1 MRRAQ
6 VYSPLTNQWVTNTI
20 RQWYAVH
27 NKPPVAKV
35 VSYSVRLTNGELIE
49 ARIKGKFRLKGIKT
63 TNPIAVGDNVKLLE
77 EEDGTA
83 VINEIE
89 KRKNYIIRKS
99 INLSKKS
106 HILAAN
112 VDQAILIVTISQ
124 PKTYT
129 AFIDRFLVTA
139 EAYHIPTII
148 IFNKVDIYTEKEKEE
163 LDFLKSS
170 YENVGYKC
178 LTISAAKKMN
188 INQVVEIMKDK
199 VSMISG
205 HSGVGK
211 TTLLN
216 TIEPD
221 LNLKTSEISEQ
232 HKAGKHTT
240 TFAEMFELSFGGYL
254 IDTPGIKAF
263 GLIELKKEELSHYFL
278 EMRARLKNCHF
289 NNCLHI
295 NEPKCAIKEAVT
307 NGEIAGFRYSNY
319 LGMYNDDEDENYR
332 GLGY

>member
-1 MRRAQ
+1 MKGI
-6 VYSPLTNQWVTNTI
+6 VIKSTGSW
-20 RQWYAVH
+20 
-27 NKPPVAKV
+27 
-35 VSYSVRLTNGELIE
+35 YSVRLEGGGQIN
-49 ARIKGKFRLKGIKT
+49 ARIKGKFRLKGIRT
-63 TNPIAVGDNVKLLE
+63 TNPIAVGDVVHLSE
-77 EEDGTA
+77 EQDGTA

-112 VDQAILIVTISQ
+112 IDQAIIIVTISQ

-139 EAYHIPTII
+139 EAYHIPTVIV
-148 IFNKVDIYTEKEKEE
+148 FNKIDLYSDEEKKE
-163 LDFLKSS
+163 LSFLKKS
-170 YENVGYKC
+170 YEGIGYQC
-178 LTISAAKKMN
+178 LEISATENTNLDKV
-188 INQVVEIMKDK
+188 IEIMKNK
-199 VSMISG
+199 VSMVSG

-216 TIEPD
+216 VIEPN
-221 LNLKTSEISEQ
+221 LNLKTSEISEM

-240 TFAEMFELSFGGYL
+240 TFAEMFELSFGGYI

-263 GLIELKKEELSHYFL
+263 GLIEFKKEELSHYFL
-278 EMRARLKNCHF
+278 EMRALLKDCHF

-295 NEPKCAIKEAVT
+295 NEPKCAVKEALEQ
-307 NGEIAGFRYSNY
+307 GKILEFRYLNY

>member
-1 MRRAQ
+1 MKGI
-6 VYSPLTNQWVTNTI
+6 VIKSTGSW
-20 RQWYAVH
+20 
-27 NKPPVAKV
+27 
-35 VSYSVRLTNGELIE
+35 YSVRLENGEQIE
-49 ARIKGKFRLKGIKT
+49 ARIKGKFRLKGIRT
-63 TNPIAVGDNVKLLE
+63 TNPIAVGDNVMLKR

-83 VINEIE
+83 VINEID

-112 VDQAILIVTISQ
+112 VDQAILIVTLSQ

-129 AFIDRFLVTA
+129 AFIDRFLVSA
-139 EAYHIPTII
+139 EAYHIPTVIV
-148 IFNKVDIYTEKEKEE
+148 FNKLDIYSNEEIEE
-163 LDFLKSS
+163 LSLLKKA
-170 YENVGYKC
+170 YEKIGYQC
-178 LTISAAKKMN
+178 LEVSATEN
-188 INQVVEIMKDK
+188 INMDGVIEVMRDK
-199 VSMISG
+199 ISVIAG

-221 LNLKTSEISEQ
+221 LNLKTSEISEVHQ
-232 HKAGKHTT
+232 AGKHTT

-263 GLIELKKEELSHYFL
+263 GLIDFNKEELSHYFL
-278 EMRARLKNCHF
+278 EMRKRLKNCHF
-289 NNCLHI
+289 NNCIHI
-295 NEPKCAIKEAVT
+295 NEPNCAIKEAVEKE
-307 NGEIAGFRYSNY
+307 EIATFRYLNY
-319 LGMYNDDEDENYR
+319 LSMYNDDDDENYR

>member
-1 MRRAQ
+1 MKGI
-6 VYSPLTNQWVTNTI
+6 VIKSTGSW
-20 RQWYAVH
+20 
-27 NKPPVAKV
+27 
-35 VSYSVRLTNGELIE
+35 YSVRLDDGEQIE
-49 ARIKGKFRLKGIKT
+49 ARIKGKFRLKGIRT
-63 TNPIAVGDNVKLLE
+63 TNPIAVGDVVHLSE
-77 EEDGTA
+77 EDDGTA

-112 VDQAILIVTISQ
+112 IDQAILIVTISQ

-129 AFIDRFLVTA
+129 AFIDRFLITA
-139 EAYHIPTII
+139 EAYHIPTVIV
-148 IFNKVDIYTEKEKEE
+148 FNKIDIYSDKEKEE
-163 LDFLKSS
+163 LSFLKKS
-170 YENVGYKC
+170 YEKIGYQC
-178 LTISAAKKMN
+178 LEVSATEKTN
-188 INQVVEIMKDK
+188 LGRVIEIMKDK

-216 TIEPD
+216 CIEPE
-221 LNLKTSEISEQ
+221 LSLKTNEISEM

-240 TFAEMFELSFGGYL
+240 TFAEMFKLSFGGYI

-263 GLIELKKEELSHYFL
+263 GLIEFKKEELSHYFL
-278 EMRARLKNCHF
+278 EMRERLKDCHF

-295 NEPKCAIKEAVT
+295 NEPKCAIKEAVE
-307 NGEIAGFRYSNY
+307 NDEILGFRYQNY

>member
-1 MRRAQ
+1 MKG
-6 VYSPLTNQWVTNTI
+6 VVTKSTGS
-20 RQWYAVH
+20 W
-27 NKPPVAKV
+27 
-35 VSYSVRLTNGELIE
+35 YSVRLENGEQIE
-49 ARIKGKFRLKGIKT
+49 ARIKGKFRLQGIRT
-63 TNPIAVGDNVKLLE
+63 TNPIAVGDNVKLE
-77 EEDGTA
+77 KEDDGTA

-99 INLSKKS
+99 INLSKKA

-112 VDQAILIVTISQ
+112 VDQAILVVTISH

-129 AFIDRFLVTA
+129 AFIDRFLVSA

-148 IFNKVDIYTEKEKEE
+148 VFNKIDIYSSEEKEE
-163 LDFLKSS
+163 LAFLKNS
-170 YENVGYKC
+170 YEKIGYKC
-178 LTISAAKKMN
+178 LEVSATQKTN
-188 INQVVEIMKDK
+188 LNSVVEVMKDK
-199 VSMISG
+199 ISMISG

-216 TIEPD
+216 TIEPSLD
-221 LNLKTSEISEQ
+221 LKTSSISEI

-240 TFAEMFELSFGGYL
+240 TFAEMFELTFGGFI

-263 GLIELKKEELSHYFL
+263 GLIEFKKEELSHYFL
-278 EMRARLKNCHF
+278 EMRERLDSCQF

-295 NEPKCAIKEAVT
+295 NEPKCAIKEAVA
-307 NGEIAGFRYSNY
+307 NNEITEFRYLNY
-319 LGMYNDDEDENYR
+319 LGMYEDDEDENYR

>member
-1 MRRAQ
+1 MKGI
-6 VYSPLTNQWVTNTI
+6 VIKSTGS
-20 RQWYAVH
+20 WYT
-27 NKPPVAKV
+27 
-35 VSYSVRLTNGELIE
+35 VRLPDGEQID

-63 TNPIAVGDNVKLLE
+63 TNPIAVGDHVLFEK

-83 VINEIE
+83 VVYEIE

-139 EAYHIPTII
+139 EAYHIPTVIV
-148 IFNKVDIYTEKEKEE
+148 FNKIDIYSKKEKDELTFLKQCYSKIGYQCLEVSATEKIN
-163 LDFLKSS
+163 LDSIV
-170 YENVGYKC
+170 NV
-178 LTISAAKKMN
+178 
-188 INQVVEIMKDK
+188 MKDK
-199 VSMISG
+199 VSMVSG

-216 TIEPD
+216 CIEPQ
-221 LNLKTSEISEQ
+221 LNLKTSEISEM

-240 TFAEMFELSFGGYL
+240 TFAEMFKLSFGGYL

-263 GLIELKKEELSHYFL
+263 GLIEFKKEELSHYFL
-278 EMRARLKNCHF
+278 EMRKRLKNCHF

-295 NEPKCAIKEAVT
+295 NEPKCAIKDALK
-307 NGEIAGFRYSNY
+307 NGELFDFRYQNY
-319 LGMYNDDEDENYR
+319 LSMYNDDEEENYR

>member
-1 MRRAQ
+1 MKGI
-6 VYSPLTNQWVTNTI
+6 VIKSTGSW
-20 RQWYAVH
+20 
-27 NKPPVAKV
+27 
-35 VSYSVRLTNGELIE
+35 YSVRLENGNQIE
-49 ARIKGKFRLKGIKT
+49 ARIKGKFRLKGIRT
-63 TNPIAVGDNVKLLE
+63 TNPIAVGDKVVLE
-77 EEDGTA
+77 EEKDGTA

-112 VDQAILIVTISQ
+112 IDQAILIVTISQ

-139 EAYHIPTII
+139 EAYHIPSVL
-148 IFNKVDIYTEKEKEE
+148 IFNKIDLYSAEEKEE
-163 LDFLKSS
+163 LSFLKKS
-170 YENVGYKC
+170 YEKIGYKC
-178 LTISAAKKMN
+178 LVVSATEKTNLNKV
-188 INQVVEIMKDK
+188 IELMKNK

-216 TIEPD
+216 TIEPKLD
-221 LNLKTSEISEQ
+221 LKTSAISSI

-240 TFAEMFELSFGGYL
+240 TFAEMFELSFGGYV

-263 GLIELKKEELSHYFL
+263 GLIEMNKAELSHYFI
-278 EMRARLKNCHF
+278 EMRGLLKNCHF

-295 NEPKCAIKEAVT
+295 NEPKCAIKDAITEL
-307 NGEIAGFRYSNY
+307 EISEFRYLNY
-319 LGMYNDDEDENYR
+319 LAMYHDDEEENYR

>member
-1 MRRAQ
+1 MKGI
-6 VYSPLTNQWVTNTI
+6 VIKSTGSW
-20 RQWYAVH
+20 
-27 NKPPVAKV
+27 
-35 VSYSVRLTNGELIE
+35 YSVRLENGEQVE
-49 ARIKGKFRLKGIKT
+49 GRIKGKFRLKGIRT
-63 TNPIAVGDNVKLLE
+63 TNPIAVGDIVHLSE

-83 VINEIE
+83 VIDEIE

-112 VDQAILIVTISQ
+112 IDQAILIVTISQ

-139 EAYHIPTII
+139 EAYHIPTIL
-148 IFNKVDIYTEKEKEE
+148 IFNKIDIYSKEEKEE
-163 LDFLKSS
+163 LSFLKNS
-170 YENVGYKC
+170 YEKIGYSC
-178 LTISAAKKMN
+178 LEVSATEKTNLDKV
-188 INQVVEIMKDK
+188 IELMKDK
-199 VSMISG
+199 VSMVSG

-216 TIEPD
+216 AIEPS
-221 LNLKTSEISEQ
+221 LNLKTSEISET

-240 TFAEMFELSFGGYL
+240 TFAEMFDLSFGGYI

-263 GLIELKKEELSHYFL
+263 GLIELKKEELSHYFI
-278 EMRARLKNCHF
+278 EMRALLKDCHF

-295 NEPKCAIKEAVT
+295 NEPKWAIKEAVE
-307 NGEIAGFRYSNY
+307 NDSIIDFRYKNY
-319 LGMYNDDEDENYR
+319 LGMYNDDEEENYR
-332 GLGY
+332 GLGYWYEGSCSKSK

>member
-1 MRRAQ
+1 MKGI
-6 VYSPLTNQWVTNTI
+6 VIKSTGSW
-20 RQWYAVH
+20 
-27 NKPPVAKV
+27 
-35 VSYSVRLTNGELIE
+35 YSVRLTNGEQIE
-49 ARIKGKFRLKGIKT
+49 ARIKGKFRLEGIRT
-63 TNPIAVGDNVKLLE
+63 TNPIAVGDKVVLEE

-83 VINEIE
+83 VINKIE

-112 VDQAILIVTISQ
+112 IDQAILIVTISQ

-139 EAYHIPTII
+139 EAYHIPSVI
-148 IFNKVDIYTEKEKEE
+148 IFNKIDIYSNEEKEE
-163 LDFLKSS
+163 LNFLKKS
-170 YENVGYKC
+170 YEKIGYQC
-178 LTISAAKKMN
+178 LEVSATEKINLEKVIST
-188 INQVVEIMKDK
+188 MKNK
-199 VSMISG
+199 ISMISG

-216 TIEPD
+216 AIEPS
-221 LNLKTSEISEQ
+221 LNLKTSEISEI

-240 TFAEMFELSFGGYL
+240 TFAEMFELPFGGYI

-263 GLIELKKEELSHYFL
+263 GLIEFKKEELSHYFL
-278 EMRARLKNCHF
+278 EMRERLDDCQF
-289 NNCLHI
+289 NDCLHI
-295 NEPKCAIKEAVT
+295 NEPKCAVKDAVAD
-307 NGEIAGFRYSNY
+307 NEITEFRYLNY
-319 LGMYNDDEDENYR
+319 LAMYNDDEDENYR